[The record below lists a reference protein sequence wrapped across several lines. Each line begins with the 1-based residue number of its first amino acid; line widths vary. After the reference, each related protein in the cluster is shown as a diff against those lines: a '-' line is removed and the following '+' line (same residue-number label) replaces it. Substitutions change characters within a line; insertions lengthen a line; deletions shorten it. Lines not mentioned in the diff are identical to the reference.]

1 MEIKDFEKMTIEKID
16 GKRVITIDGERM
28 DLSNVTEINI
38 SLSVNECIAM
48 ETTTKSLLR
57 WW

>member
-1 MEIKDFEKMTIEKID
+1 MEVKNFEKMTIEKID

-38 SLSVNECIAM
+38 SLSINECIAM
-48 ETTTKSLLR
+48 ETTTKALLR
-57 WW
+57 W

>member
-1 MEIKDFEKMTIEKID
+1 MEVKDFEKMTIEKEN
-16 GKRVITIDGERM
+16 GKRIITIDGEKM

-48 ETTTKSLLR
+48 ETTTKALLR
-57 WW
+57 W